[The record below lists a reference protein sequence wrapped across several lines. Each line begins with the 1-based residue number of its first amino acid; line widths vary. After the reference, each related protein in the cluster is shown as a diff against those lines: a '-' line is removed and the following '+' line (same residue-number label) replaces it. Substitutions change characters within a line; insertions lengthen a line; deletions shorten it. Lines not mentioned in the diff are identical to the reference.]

1 MFVHYTCTWRRGTN
15 DHLLADEQHLG
26 GSQKGNIRMTAEE
39 YYAKGNEHR
48 QRGEWGKAMSCYME
62 AIDLDPESPAVHAKE
77 MLDNIMN
84 YYCKDMYNP

>member
-1 MFVHYTCTWRRGTN
+1 
-15 DHLLADEQHLG
+15 
-26 GSQKGNIRMTAEE
+26 MTAEE